1 MKIDPIFSQS
11 QERRKSLRH
20 SATRSTP
27 LFSSDEEDIKHT
39 GAKKTKRTKKTTS
52 PRRKTTR
59 ASATPTKKTTRAS
72 ATPTKKTTVEDSSR
86 KYNLRSRAVEFS
98 SEDELALDITA
109 ARSTKATRM
118 SLSESRFMRQLDDIK
133 KGKYSTSPHKTSTP
147 QKTSPKLDEK
157 EQTSSPSKVQ
167 ATKKLLFDSSVGS
180 STMPRPTM
188 MTRRQQR
195 LMEESVVAEA
205 PPTVAQADDEE
216 PDYPPPVKKI
226 IDDHVVPEPPPA
238 VEKTEEEQSFPVTW
252 KEFALAAFVTGLAAL
267 GYVCYT
273 TDYCRYC

>member
-1 MKIDPIFSQS
+1 MNIYPIFSQS

-20 SATRSTP
+20 RSTP
-27 LFSSDEEDIKHT
+27 LFSSDEEDSQHT

-59 ASATPTKKTTRAS
+59 ASV
-72 ATPTKKTTVEDSSR
+72 TPTKKTTVEDSSR
-86 KYNLRSRAVEFS
+86 KYNLRSKAVEFS
-98 SEDELALDITA
+98 SEDELALDITTT
-109 ARSTKATRM
+109 RSTKTTRM

-133 KGKYSTSPHKTSTP
+133 KGKYTSSPHKTSTP
-147 QKTSPKLDEK
+147 QKTLPKPDEK
-157 EQTSSPSKVQ
+157 KQTPSPSKVQ
-167 ATKKLLFDSSVGS
+167 ATKKLLFDSSVRS
-180 STMPRPTM
+180 STMSRPTM

-195 LMEESVVAEA
+195 LLEESVVAEA
-205 PPTVAQADDEE
+205 PPTVAQAEDEE

-238 VEKTEEEQSFPVTW
+238 VQKTEEEHSFPVTW
-252 KEFALAAFVTGLAAL
+252 KEFALAAFVTGVAAI
-267 GYVCYT
+267 GYVCYA